1 MTSDGFDPEQG
12 KSSVRIH
19 YLQHVPFEDAANIG
33 GWALDRGHTVTR
45 TRLYDDESL
54 PSLDSFDWLVVM
66 GGPMNIYEHDAY
78 PWLVAEKRFMEKA
91 IEQGKPVLGICLGAQ
106 LAADVL
112 GGRVKRNGH
121 KEIGWFPV
129 SLTEEGKQ
137 AKVVEGFPDSFFA
150 FHWHGDTFS
159 TPPGAQKLAG
169 SEASM
174 NQAFQYA
181 DNVIGLQFHLDYSV
195 ESIEKMVRHCGDE
208 LLSGTSVQ
216 TAEAIRKSYDRVAET
231 SRLLYR
237 LLDNFHGLLRTNDAA
252 SRTARSKRN
261 GHREIFS
268 LL

>member
-78 PWLVAEKRFMEKA
+78 PWLVAEKKFMEKA

-106 LAADVL
+106 LVADVL
-112 GGRVKRNGH
+112 GGRVTRNRH

-129 SLTEEGKQ
+129 SLTKEGEQ
-137 AKVVEGFPDSFFA
+137 AAVVEGFPDRFVA

-159 TPPGAQKLAG
+159 IPPGAQKLAG
-169 SEASM
+169 SEVCT

-181 DNVIGLQFHLDYSV
+181 DHVIGLQFHLDYSV
-195 ESIEKMVRHCGDE
+195 ESIEKMIRHCGDE
-208 LLSGTSVQ
+208 LLSSTYVQ
-216 TAEAIRKSYDRVAET
+216 TAETIRKSYDRVAET

-237 LLDNFHGLLRTNDAA
+237 FLDNFRGLVRANDAA
-252 SRTARSKRN
+252 P
-261 GHREIFS
+261 
-268 LL
+268 